1 MDHRLN
7 VDIAFGKVF
16 QFLVGNFLKFNG
28 DILCFKLLQPISS
41 KHHFLIEAFFVHALE
56 LSASNLQAVFCC
68 ICFHR
73 ANDFF
78 NVYLLFLGHPARAC
92 VFTRWPYSSFTIRH

>member
-28 DILCFKLLQPISS
+28 DILCFKRLQPISS

-56 LSASNLQAVFCC
+56 VECFKPASC
-68 ICFHR
+68 I
-73 ANDFF
+73 
-78 NVYLLFLGHPARAC
+78 LLHLF
-92 VFTRWPYSSFTIRH
+92 SQSK